1 MKENSV
7 KYGELPILFWCDG
20 QEIRAAEGE
29 SVAVSLR
36 RNNIRVL
43 GRSPVDDTPRG
54 VFCMMGVCQECVVRI
69 DGKTA
74 NACRQIVRQ
83 GMRVETGLNEQ

>member
-1 MKENSV
+1 MKKTSG
-7 KYGELPILFWCDG
+7 KSGDLPISFWFDG

-36 RNNIRVL
+36 RNNILTL
-43 GRSPVDDTPRG
+43 GRSPVDDAARG